1 MGVSKN
7 CILTKKL
14 LISRHVCDAFTR
26 EKFIERG
33 KQIERV
39 EEMRKDRMV
48 EEDYFYKNVATCKR
62 QAEKEKRFMRATS
75 TSIGAWEADV
85 PFIRLVQ

>member
-1 MGVSKN
+1 MW
-7 CILTKKL
+7 
-14 LISRHVCDAFTR
+14 
-26 EKFIERG
+26 
-33 KQIERV
+33 
-39 EEMRKDRMV
+39 KDGMV
-48 EEDYFYKNVATCKR
+48 GEDYFYKNVAACKR

>member
-1 MGVSKN
+1 M
-7 CILTKKL
+7 
-14 LISRHVCDAFTR
+14 ISRHVCDAFTR
-26 EKFIERG
+26 EEFIERG

-39 EEMRKDRMV
+39 EEMRKNKIV

>member
-1 MGVSKN
+1 MSVMDSQEKNSLKEKSK
-7 CILTKKL
+7 L
-14 LISRHVCDAFTR
+14 R
-26 EKFIERG
+26 ELRRRG
-33 KQIERV
+33 RI
-39 EEMRKDRMV
+39 V

>member
-1 MGVSKN
+1 
-7 CILTKKL
+7 
-14 LISRHVCDAFTR
+14 
-26 EKFIERG
+26 
-33 KQIERV
+33 
-39 EEMRKDRMV
+39 MRKNKIV
-48 EEDYFYKNVATCKR
+48 EEDYFCKNVTTCKR

>member
-1 MGVSKN
+1 MSVLHSQEKNSLKKESKF
-7 CILTKKL
+7 
-14 LISRHVCDAFTR
+14 R
-26 EKFIERG
+26 
-33 KQIERV
+33 
-39 EEMRKDRMV
+39 EMRKNKIV
-48 EEDYFYKNVATCKR
+48 EEDYFCKNVTTCKR